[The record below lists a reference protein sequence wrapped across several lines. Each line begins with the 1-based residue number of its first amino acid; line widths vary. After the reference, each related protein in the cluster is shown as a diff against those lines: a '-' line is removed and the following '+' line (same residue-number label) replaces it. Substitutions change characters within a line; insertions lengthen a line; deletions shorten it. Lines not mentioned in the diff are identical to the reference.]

1 MKILFED
8 TGIEELIKN
17 GSSKKY
23 KKIAKNK
30 AFVEDLRVVYSILLS
45 ANKTAD
51 LAKYKS
57 LHYEKL
63 KYNMSG
69 FSSVRI
75 SFTKVERLIFRELS
89 DGVEIVLIEIDDT
102 HYGNKK

>member
-69 FSSVRI
+69 FSSVRNH
-75 SFTKVERLIFRELS
+75 SQKSSGLFSANCRTEWK
-89 DGVEIVLIEIDDT
+89 
-102 HYGNKK
+102 